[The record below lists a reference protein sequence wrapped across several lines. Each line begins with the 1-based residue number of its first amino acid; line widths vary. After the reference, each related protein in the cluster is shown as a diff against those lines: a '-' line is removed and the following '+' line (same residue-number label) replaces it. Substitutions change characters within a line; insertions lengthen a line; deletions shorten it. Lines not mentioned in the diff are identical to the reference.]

1 MRGDI
6 LNHEGD
12 MIGCEE
18 QQLRIFNRMCAKA
31 LLFCLLCWQKLLRG
45 CIFTSLAE
53 IKEQKMT
60 HISRPV
66 ASVSVSR
73 VSTNS
78 YAVGSL
84 SVAKQLNT
92 MEGQMYQQSSI
103 WPSFPSIGM

>member
-1 MRGDI
+1 MGVKNNNYTSSTECVQRPYYSAFFAGRS
-6 LNHEGD
+6 
-12 MIGCEE
+12 C
-18 QQLRIFNRMCAKA
+18 CADVST
-31 LLFCLLCWQKLLRG
+31 
-45 CIFTSLAE
+45 FTSLAE

-60 HISRPV
+60 HISRLV
-66 ASVSVSR
+66 ASVAVSR

-92 MEGQMYQQSSI
+92 MEGKMYQQSSI